1 MGIGAREGL
10 GWTGTIDRTI
20 LRFKFLPKKDQG
32 APAKERSTA
41 TIRNLIDRIII
52 KQQPKL

>member
-10 GWTGTIDRTI
+10 GWTGTIDQTI
-20 LRFKFLPKKDQG
+20 LRFEFLSKKDQG

-41 TIRNLIDRIII
+41 TIRNLTDYIII
-52 KQQPKL
+52 KQPKL